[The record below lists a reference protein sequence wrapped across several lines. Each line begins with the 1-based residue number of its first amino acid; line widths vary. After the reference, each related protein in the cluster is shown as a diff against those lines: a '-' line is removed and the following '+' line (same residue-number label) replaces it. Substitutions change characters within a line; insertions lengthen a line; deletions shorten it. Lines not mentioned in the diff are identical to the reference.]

1 MPLFQHALC
10 NAVLNSSKKGPAE
23 SSYELLAFMIHP
35 LKASQN
41 STGVVIQFAS
51 CKVLQCS
58 LGPPGI
64 AAKRVQAPEAPHQ
77 SPVRVVEETAH
88 QEETKDDAD
97 VGSTEGRTLADR
109 GERTDGVQNFVR
121 ASTLASNRAVRDSP
135 ICVFP
140 QTVYLLSGCWYP

>member
-1 MPLFQHALC
+1 
-10 NAVLNSSKKGPAE
+10 
-23 SSYELLAFMIHP
+23 MIHP

-51 CKVLQCS
+51 CKSCS
-58 LGPPGI
+58 VHVFTGPPGI

-121 ASTLASNRAVRDSP
+121 ASTLASNRVVRDSP

-140 QTVYLLSGCWYP
+140 ETVYLLSGCWYP

>member
-1 MPLFQHALC
+1 MF
-10 NAVLNSSKKGPAE
+10 
-23 SSYELLAFMIHP
+23 
-35 LKASQN
+35 
-41 STGVVIQFAS
+41 T
-51 CKVLQCS
+51 CS

-140 QTVYLLSGCWYP
+140 ETVYLLSGCWYP